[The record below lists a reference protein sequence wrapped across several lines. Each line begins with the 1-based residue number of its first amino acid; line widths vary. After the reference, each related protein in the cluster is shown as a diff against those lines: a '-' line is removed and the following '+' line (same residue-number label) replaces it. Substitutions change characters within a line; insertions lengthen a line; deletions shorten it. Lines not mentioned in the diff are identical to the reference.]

1 MEFKSPIISKRRRI
15 AIFSTTIAIAL
26 LAGLLVDFFESKNET
41 GPQIG
46 SQENVVLFSP
56 NGPSTITAKID
67 TGADF
72 SAIDSS
78 LADRLGLSHNKL
90 KRRVLSAQ
98 GVQVRETVNA
108 EFILGDKT
116 ISSVLSV
123 ADRSQLNTDM
133 IVGRQDLLGFTIDPA
148 RQFLNEPKPPAN
160 QKFSWAML
168 IARSANRAVSK
179 DILIIP
185 ILGALVVLFQLIGG
199 LRTFGVFAPVVIAL
213 SLILMSPNIIQG
225 ILIYIFLISIGTGFK
240 IILFERLRLPHVA
253 EMSLIMSAVV
263 LTLVGFSFLP
273 LGFQVAV
280 TTVFFPLIITTHIIE
295 RFSKTVGEHRIGDAI
310 LLTVQTMALAVIL
323 TFIGSYFITQSYGAI
338 WLLFAASILL
348 AIAAGYYNGLRF
360 TEFFR
365 FKMLRKK

>member
-1 MEFKSPIISKRRRI
+1 MQFTNPKISKRRRI
-15 AIFSTTIAIAL
+15 AIFSTALALAI
-26 LAGLLVDFFESKNET
+26 LAGVLIDFFESRNET
-41 GPQIG
+41 SSLIG
-46 SQENVVLFSP
+46 SQENVILLSP
-56 NGPSTITAKID
+56 QGPANIVAKTD

-78 LADRLGLSHNKL
+78 LADRLGLQRNKL
-90 KRRVLSAQ
+90 KRRVISAS

-133 IVGRQDLLGFTIDPA
+133 IIGRQDLLGFTIDPA
-148 RQFLNEPKPPAN
+148 RQFLNEPKAPVN
-160 QKFSWAML
+160 QRFSKAIIL
-168 IARSANRAVSK
+168 ARSANRAVSK

-213 SLILMSPNIIQG
+213 SLILMSPNIVQG
-225 ILIYIFLISIGTGFK
+225 IFIYIFLISIGTGFK
-240 IILFERLRLPHVA
+240 IIFFEKLKLPHVA

-263 LTLVGFSFLP
+263 LSLVGFSFLP

-310 LLTVQTMALAVIL
+310 LLTVQTMALAVVL
-323 TFIGSYFITQSYGAI
+323 TFIGSYLITQSYGAI
-338 WLLFAASILL
+338 WLIFAASILL
-348 AIAAGYYNGLRF
+348 AIAAGHYNGLRF